1 MSRVSAQTR
10 PLSAHALRATNAA
23 AVLDFGWQATAF
35 TASDLIGS
43 TGLSRSTALAVC
55 DELITLGWLHELDDT
70 RQAGAEY
77 RQGRPARRYALREDA
92 GLVIGIDAGAH
103 SISTVAADLR
113 GQELARA
120 WRPLVPSRASPQ
132 ARIAAIEETIDEVIA
147 RSGPEGLAPL
157 CIAVGVPA
165 PVDAAGRS
173 PRDRDPFWQ
182 RMNPDL
188 VERLAH
194 RGCAV
199 LVDNDA
205 NLAAL
210 AEGSIG
216 EGRGLRSFVT
226 VMTGERLGA
235 GYVLDGRLVRGRGSA
250 GELHLLNLVEGVG
263 SPRGFAAILR
273 DWARDWAG
281 SGGLPDGTALSDLAD
296 DEIHAENVLAAAAA
310 GDEVAFVLVERLGDR
325 VARIAAVLGGLLDVE
340 RIIFAG
346 AAAAS
351 LHQVLEIAAQR
362 LPEYMNGPSP
372 ELVASAIG
380 ADMVARGAIAQA
392 NEHVQAHALEIDLTT
407 RVAQRRPG

>member
-1 MSRVSAQTR
+1 VSRVITPTR
-10 PLSAHALRATNAA
+10 PPSAHALRATNAA
-23 AVLDFGWQATAF
+23 SVLDFGWQADAF

-55 DELITLGWLHELDDT
+55 DELIALGWLRELDDT
-70 RQAGAEY
+70 RQAGTEY
-77 RQGRPARRYALREDA
+77 RQGRPARRYALRDDA
-92 GLVIGIDAGAH
+92 GVVIGVDAGAH
-103 SISTVAADLR
+103 SITTIAADLR

-120 WRPLVPSRASPQ
+120 SRPLVPSRVSPQ
-132 ARIAAIEETIDEVIA
+132 ARIAAIEDTIDEVLA
-147 RSGPEGLAPL
+147 AAGPEGLAPL

-165 PVDAAGRS
+165 PVDAEGHS
-173 PRDRDPFWQ
+173 PRDRDPFWR

-188 VERLAH
+188 IERLAH

-199 LVDNDA
+199 IVDNDA

-210 AEGSIG
+210 AEGAIG
-216 EGRGLRSFVT
+216 AGRGVPSFIT

-250 GELHLLNLVEGVG
+250 GELHLLNLVDGVG
-263 SPRGFAAILR
+263 SPAGFAATLR
-273 DWARDWAG
+273 VWARDWAD
-281 SGGLPDGTALSDLAD
+281 SGGLPDGTALSRVAA
-296 DEIHAENVLAAAAA
+296 DEIHAENVLAAAAE
-310 GDEVAFVLVERLGDR
+310 GDEVATRLVDRLGDR

-351 LHQVLEIAAQR
+351 LTQVLEVAAGR

-372 ELVASAIG
+372 DLVASAIG
-380 ADMVARGAIAQA
+380 ADMVALGAIARA
-392 NEHVQAHALEIDLTT
+392 NEHVQSHALEIDLTT
-407 RVAQRRPG
+407 PA